1 MVSSSPEKALAALHI
16 VKIFPQEAADHHQDP
31 RLHLRRH
38 GDLQERPQPL
48 LPRRL
53 VRALPAQQEL
63 KLLLLQISLEVDGH
77 LIHVAGRW
85 ISFYL
90 LLKAYYDTVQFSLQA
105 KSRYFSVA
113 RLSIQKNG
121 EEHRKRKQTLN
132 GHNVDDDTAI

>member
-1 MVSSSPEKALAALHI
+1 MVSSSPEKALALHI
-16 VKIFPQEAADHHQDP
+16 VKITFTPFPQETAHHHQDP

-85 ISFYL
+85 ISFYC
-90 LLKAYYDTVQFSLQA
+90 
-105 KSRYFSVA
+105 
-113 RLSIQKNG
+113 
-121 EEHRKRKQTLN
+121 
-132 GHNVDDDTAI
+132 

>member
-1 MVSSSPEKALAALHI
+1 MVSSSPEKALALHI

-77 LIHVAGRW
+77 FIHVAGRW
-85 ISFYL
+85 MSFCC
-90 LLKAYYDTVQFSLQA
+90 
-105 KSRYFSVA
+105 
-113 RLSIQKNG
+113 
-121 EEHRKRKQTLN
+121 
-132 GHNVDDDTAI
+132 

>member
-1 MVSSSPEKALAALHI
+1 MVSSSPEKALALHI

-48 LPRRL
+48 LSRRL

-77 LIHVAGRW
+77 FIHVAGRW
-85 ISFYL
+85 IFL
-90 LLKAYYDTVQFSLQA
+90 
-105 KSRYFSVA
+105 
-113 RLSIQKNG
+113 
-121 EEHRKRKQTLN
+121 
-132 GHNVDDDTAI
+132 